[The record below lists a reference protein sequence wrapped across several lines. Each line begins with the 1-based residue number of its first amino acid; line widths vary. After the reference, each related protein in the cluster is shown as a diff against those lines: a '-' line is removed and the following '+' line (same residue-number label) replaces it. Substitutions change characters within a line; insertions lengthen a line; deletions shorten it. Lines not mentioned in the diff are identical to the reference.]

1 MEILRVPPYPIVT
14 TWTLPDA
21 NYPYIVY
28 VEDLV
33 DHSIEE
39 TVITSDSNGKIVYQ
53 LPLTKIEFDREF
65 LVRFYD
71 AEHQH
76 ILYEEGLNVI
86 RPYVNPTTLAETASE
101 IAEYKKYEVI
111 ARSIIDTYINDGF
124 YNHKS
129 IVQAQGN
136 GLDYMPIW
144 RMANRVLKVYENNVL
159 IYNGQDMTVP
169 LSDFY
174 DSVFTPSLDIGLTA
188 PTTSMSNYS
197 VGDNVTVVL
206 PNHNINGTYNVTEV
220 IDTYSFRINLKYS
233 QIDTGVS
240 YIPSQ
245 LGTALRIW
253 PYAFSITLDNSAIQR
268 VAVGEYSRLT
278 QSLPDLTL
286 PISRGDVQYGYERRA
301 GGAFGNGYDYLFVL
315 DEGFRAIPPDLE
327 RAATMLIDDLKCG
340 RLDYY
345 QRGISS
351 YDTDQF
357 KIQFDK
363 NILKGT
369 GNIIVDRILDKY
381 IRGTL
386 KIGAL

>member
-21 NYPYIVY
+21 NYDYIVY

-39 TVITSDSNGKIVYQ
+39 TVITSNSSGIVTYT
-53 LPLTKIEFDREF
+53 LPLTKVEFDREF

-76 ILYEEGLNVI
+76 IIYEEGLTII
-86 RPYVNPTTLAETASE
+86 RPYVNPTTLGTTASE

-111 ARSIIDTYINDGF
+111 ARSIIDTFINDGF

-129 IVQAQGN
+129 ILQAQGN

-159 IYNGQDMTVP
+159 VYNGQDVSVTVE
-169 LSDFY
+169 DFY
-174 DSVFTPSLDIGLTA
+174 DSEIDQSSDIGLTV
-188 PTTSMSNYS
+188 PNTSYPNYL
-197 VGDNVTVVL
+197 VGDRVYITL
-206 PNHNINGTYNVTEV
+206 PNHGIDGNYYVTEA
-220 IDTYSFRINLKYS
+220 IDAYNFRINLKYS
-233 QIDTGVS
+233 SIDTEADYTVGE
-240 YIPSQ
+240 
-245 LGTALRIW
+245 LGTAQRIW

-268 VAVGEYSRLT
+268 VSNEQYSRLT
-278 QSLPDLTL
+278 QTLPSMTL
-286 PISRGDVQYGYERRA
+286 PISRGDIEYGYERRG
-301 GGAFGNGYDYLFVL
+301 GGAFTYGYDYMFIL
-315 DEGFRAIPPDLE
+315 DEGFRAIPPDVE
-327 RAATMLIDDLKCG
+327 RAVTMLIDDIKCG
-340 RLDYY
+340 RLDYF
-345 QRGISS
+345 QRGIES

-357 KIQFDK
+357 KIKFGK
-363 NILKGT
+363 NLSTGT
-369 GNIIVDRILDKY
+369 GNIIVDKMLDKY
-381 IRGTL
+381 TRGIL